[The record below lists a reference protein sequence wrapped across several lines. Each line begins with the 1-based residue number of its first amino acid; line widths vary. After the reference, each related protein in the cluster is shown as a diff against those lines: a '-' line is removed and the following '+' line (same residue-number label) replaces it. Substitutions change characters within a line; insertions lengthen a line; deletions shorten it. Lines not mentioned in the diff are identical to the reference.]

1 MILLNAEQLKKLT
14 NQRLRAYRK
23 AVRNR
28 LSFYTNGAGT
38 CTTPQEKRIDQLN
51 AAMELLIKET
61 TARRLPR
68 KGTKAAIEFLLDI
81 YEGSGDIV
89 QLSTRPLSKCAT
101 MSRVCERMGTRIGA
115 NKRDIT

>member
-1 MILLNAEQLKKLT
+1 MKLLTENELKKLT

-28 LSFYTNGAGT
+28 L
-38 CTTPQEKRIDQLN
+38 KRIDQLN

>member
-28 LSFYTNGAGT
+28 L
-38 CTTPQEKRIDQLN
+38 KRIDQLN

-68 KGTKAAIEFLLDI
+68 KGTKAAIEFLFDI
-81 YEGSGDIV
+81 YEGSGHIV
-89 QLSTRPLSKCAT
+89 QLSTRPLSQCVT
-101 MSRVCERMGTRIGA
+101 MSRVCERMGTRGWA